1 MHGYVLGGHRAQ
13 LQGVLVPG
21 YVSSDGDVVPEEGL
35 HSVPLVQ
42 YLIHPSPF
50 PGD

>member
-21 YVSSDGDVVPEEGL
+21 HVSSDGDAVPEAGL
-35 HSVPLVQ
+35 HFVPLVQ
-42 YLIHPSPF
+42 YLIQLSPF